1 MTNIIFDV
9 SEFSQSWETVINA
22 IKKFLFY
29 EKKVKVI
36 IIEKDKDF
44 STFFKKKES
53 ETWKRIEFF
62 SLKEEIIKQQEVDK
76 NPSFLSL
83 QKRRKPITLALKL
96 LLQSKA
102 EKISILS
109 GCDTKDLVV
118 ETDIFLKRITR
129 KFFFMPL
136 LPTKNEK
143 QKVVFL
149 DAGIN
154 LENEPHD
161 LVEFALVGKLYSEKI
176 LKLKNPKI
184 ALLNIGSEK
193 EKGKQLQR
201 EAFELFKNNKEINF
215 YGNIE
220 PRDLFLGKVDV
231 VVTDGY
237 TGNICLKAMEG
248 TGLIIINELKKI
260 FNSNFFTKL
269 CGFFLKKK
277 IKKNLQK
284 YDYRRT
290 GGAILMGGDGNI
302 IKIHPL
308 CEEKIL
314 LSGLN
319 LAKEVAN
326 SSFLNTVKNLNLRK
340 QNEIIKKNYY
350 RN

>member
-1 MTNIIFDV
+1 
-9 SEFSQSWETVINA
+9 
-22 IKKFLFY
+22 
-29 EKKVKVI
+29 
-36 IIEKDKDF
+36 
-44 STFFKKKES
+44 
-53 ETWKRIEFF
+53 
-62 SLKEEIIKQQEVDK
+62 
-76 NPSFLSL
+76 
-83 QKRRKPITLALKL
+83 
-96 LLQSKA
+96 
-102 EKISILS
+102 
-109 GCDTKDLVV
+109 
-118 ETDIFLKRITR
+118 
-129 KFFFMPL
+129 MPL

-277 IKKNLQK
+277 IKDSVFFKN
-284 YDYRRT
+284 
-290 GGAILMGGDGNI
+290 I
-302 IKIHPL
+302 
-308 CEEKIL
+308 
-314 LSGLN
+314 
-319 LAKEVAN
+319 
-326 SSFLNTVKNLNLRK
+326 
-340 QNEIIKKNYY
+340 
-350 RN
+350 